1 MPVVCSPS
9 AFQLRRGH
17 LAWAHWR
24 HLLCNWNSDYR
35 SSSTYTKSVFQLASL
50 LTFTSNTS
58 HSPLTDREAN
68 KLANANVHSSSIS
81 LPFCIV
87 LLLCTQLW
95 LQQGHICQP
104 CSTAKAI
111 ARWFY
116 WLYLVCKTFLRI
128 LFNWNLTDWPIQDF
142 CNHESSSKCL
152 ILSVLTNILN
162 T

>member
-1 MPVVCSPS
+1 MPVVRSPS

-24 HLLCNWNSDYR
+24 HLLCNWNSDHR

-50 LTFTSNTS
+50 LTFTSNSS

-68 KLANANVHSSSIS
+68 KSANANVHFSSIS
-81 LPFCIV
+81 LPFCRV

-116 WLYLVCKTFLRI
+116 WYANPSLEFYLIET
-128 LFNWNLTDWPIQDF
+128 WLTDQSGIFVIKRVQ
-142 CNHESSSKCL
+142 ES
-152 ILSVLTNILN
+152 V
-162 T
+162 

>member
-1 MPVVCSPS
+1 MQVVCSPS

-24 HLLCNWNSDYR
+24 HLLCNWNSDHR
-35 SSSTYTKSVFQLASL
+35 SSSAYTKSVFQLASL

-68 KLANANVHSSSIS
+68 KSANANVHSSSIS
-81 LPFCIV
+81 LPFCIESSSLALLSSVTTTRSYLSTLQHCQGYCQVV
-87 LLLCTQLW
+87 LL
-95 LQQGHICQP
+95 ICKP
-104 CSTAKAI
+104 
-111 ARWFY
+111 
-116 WLYLVCKTFLRI
+116 FLRI
-128 LFNWNLTDWPIQDF
+128 LLNWNLTDWPIQDF
-142 CNHESSSKCL
+142 CNHESSRKCL

>member
-1 MPVVCSPS
+1 MPVVRSPS

-24 HLLCNWNSDYR
+24 HLLCNWNSDHR

-68 KLANANVHSSSIS
+68 KSANANVHFSSIHFTTFLYSS
-81 LPFCIV
+81 LALHSTVTTTRSYLSTLQHCQGYCKVV
-87 LLLCTQLW
+87 LL
-95 LQQGHICQP
+95 ICKP
-104 CSTAKAI
+104 
-111 ARWFY
+111 
-116 WLYLVCKTFLRI
+116 FLRI
-128 LFNWNLTDWPIQDF
+128 LFNWNLTDWPIRDF
-142 CNHESSSKCL
+142 CNHESSRKCL

-162 T
+162 TL